1 MDRRRFLPVSKE
13 DMQARGLKEMDFVLI
28 TGDAYVDHPSFGT
41 ALISRWIEHLGY
53 TVGIISQPDW
63 HNTDDFMRLG
73 RPKYGFM
80 VNSGN
85 IDSMVAHY
93 TVAKRHR
100 TVDAYSPG
108 GKMGLRPDRAVI
120 VYCNRIREAY
130 GSIPI
135 VIGGLEASLRRF
147 AHYDYWSDSVRNSVL
162 VDSGADILS
171 YGMGELQTTALCEA
185 LAAGIPA
192 QQISDIP
199 GTCVIRSVLPD
210 GSFVEC
216 PSMEEV
222 KGDKRAY
229 AQASKIEDEEQDPI
243 RGRTIVQP
251 FGQKFLIQYPP
262 MRPLTTEE
270 FDEVYELPF
279 ARMWHPDYDKSGGV
293 PGFSEV
299 EFSITSCRGC
309 FGGCHFCSLAFHQGR
324 MITARSHES
333 ILKEARSFLKNP
345 RFKGYIHDVG
355 GPSANFRHTS
365 CRQQLQRGLCKNRL
379 CLAPTPCKNLDTSH
393 EDYRELL
400 EEVRQIPGI
409 KKVFIRSGIRYDYL
423 MASGDKQFLS
433 DLVRY
438 HVSGQLKV
446 APEHCADCTL
456 DYMGKP
462 HFEVYQRFQD
472 KFMKMNQK
480 YGMKQY
486 LVPYLMSSHPGC
498 TLQDAVKLAQY
509 LKKTGHDPE
518 QVQDF
523 YPTPGTVST
532 CMFYTGLDP
541 RTMKPVYVPRTT
553 KEKSEQR
560 ALLQFRNPR
569 NKPLVIAALKA
580 AGRED
585 LIGWGKECLVT
596 PMNGRKPEAHPA
608 GRADSGH
615 GHGSTGK
622 KQNAHGQHPI
632 RGRQAKS
639 SKTKYGRR
647 P

>member
-13 DMQARGLKEMDFVLI
+13 DMQARGLKELDFVLI

-400 EEVRQIPGI
+400 EELRQIPGI

-615 GHGSTGK
+615 GHGSAGK

>member
-13 DMQARGLKEMDFVLI
+13 DMQARGLEELDFVLI

-63 HNTDDFMRLG
+63 HNTNDFTRLG

>member
-13 DMQARGLKEMDFVLI
+13 DMQARGLKELDFVLV

-279 ARMWHPDYDKSGGV
+279 ARMWHPNYDKNGGV

-324 MITARSHES
+324 MITVRSHKS

-400 EEVRQIPGI
+400 EELRQIPGI

-615 GHGSTGK
+615 GHGSAGK
-622 KQNAHGQHPI
+622 KQNAHGQRPV
-632 RGRQAKS
+632 RGRQAES
-639 SKTKYGRR
+639 SKTKYGRH

>member
-13 DMQARGLKEMDFVLI
+13 DMQACGLKELDFVLV

-63 HNTDDFMRLG
+63 HNTNDFTRLG

-171 YGMGELQTTALCEA
+171 YGMGELQTTALCAA

-622 KQNAHGQHPI
+622 KQNAHGQRPV

-639 SKTKYGRR
+639 SKTKYGRH

>member
-13 DMQARGLKEMDFVLI
+13 DMQARGLKELDFVLV

-216 PSMEEV
+216 PSVKEV

-279 ARMWHPDYDKSGGV
+279 ARMWHPNYDKNGGV

-324 MITARSHES
+324 MITVRSHES

-400 EEVRQIPGI
+400 EELRQIPGI

-615 GHGSTGK
+615 GHGSAGK

-632 RGRQAKS
+632 RGRQAKP
-639 SKTKYGRR
+639 SKKKYGRR

>member
-13 DMQARGLKEMDFVLI
+13 DMQARGLKELDFVLV

-279 ARMWHPDYDKSGGV
+279 ARMWHPNYDKNGGV

-324 MITARSHES
+324 MITVRSHES

-400 EEVRQIPGI
+400 EELRQIPGI

-585 LIGWGKECLVT
+585 LIGWGKVCLVT

-615 GHGSTGK
+615 GHGSAGK

-632 RGRQAKS
+632 RGRQAKP
-639 SKTKYGRR
+639 SKKKYGRR

>member
-13 DMQARGLKEMDFVLI
+13 DMQARGLKELDFVLI

>member
-596 PMNGRKPEAHPA
+596 PMTGRKPEAHPA

-615 GHGSTGK
+615 GHGSAGK
-622 KQNAHGQHPI
+622 KQNAHRQHSI

>member
-85 IDSMVAHY
+85 INSMVAHY

>member
-615 GHGSTGK
+615 GHGSAGK